1 MSTAPRHP
9 ARWLATLAA
18 LSVIATGCT
27 PGQPSSPP
35 ASTAVISPSGPVT
48 WTGTPDEKSPTWS
61 ANLDP
66 DSVYGL
72 HRRAGLPTV
81 VRPEVVPMAAAE
93 TSALTSVEIVNRAEC
108 LSDAAQHPM
117 CRFQLVFSALP
128 ARVTVGAV
136 LNAGVTASTPNGLLV
151 KVTEISGSTVNAVQA
166 TLQDALVQG
175 EFWVEKELNATELR
189 AAPTLAAGVTL
200 TPPSTTPKPTPSGTP
215 VTAHRRGAV
224 PGFDVIGI
232 PGQLTLD
239 AEPVSGVH
247 LTGSLDF
254 GAGCGLD
261 GGVGG
266 SDVAWVEVSCKAWEE
281 ASLVVTSTGSGPR
294 HTERFF
300 IADIPLVAIPI
311 PIGPIVVVVVVD
323 ILITA
328 DIDGQVHVNLRYGG
342 TEHAEVTG
350 SLRFSIGHGLDHDG
364 SVKVSAWPENSG
376 VAADVNASALARAQ
390 LRLSAYGVLGFYVG
404 GDASLVFS
412 GGPKQSPR
420 WQLKGNAG
428 LSAGIFLG
436 IVGFELRAEISYHL
450 KAPFLIATGSNAKPT
465 IAVTWPKEG
474 ATVTAGGLLP
484 PPLDATAMDAEDGA
498 LPVTWED
505 KTDHT
510 TVTGNG
516 PLRLPLTSIGAHVL
530 EVSATDS
537 EGARTST
544 TATVTVAA
552 PSLAVTLTARDSS
565 LTALSGTAS
574 MPSGSV
580 VFVDATMQTSAL
592 NGLPCSGLV
601 WQATGATV
609 STDGSCRATVTL
621 GQVGIARVTA
631 TAKDAWGTT
640 ATASTAVTVTK
651 PPSTVTPQFAGID
664 ARSGASVV
672 TPGTRLMGSSQVT
685 LTLTYLNRA
694 AVGRAVTYTWT
705 RTVNGTPAPLT
716 GGPDGDTSVR
726 TYAPPSAWGHTAT
739 FAVAVTDTQS
749 GAVLTTRT
757 LTIRWDSLP
766 R

>member
-215 VTAHRRGAV
+215 VTAHRRGAA

-342 TEHAEVTG
+342 TEHAEGTG
-350 SLRFSIGHGLDHDG
+350 SLRFSIGHGLDPDG
-364 SVKVSAWPENSG
+364 SVKVRPWP
-376 VAADVNASALARAQ
+376 
-390 LRLSAYGVLGFYVG
+390 
-404 GDASLVFS
+404 
-412 GGPKQSPR
+412 
-420 WQLKGNAG
+420 
-428 LSAGIFLG
+428 
-436 IVGFELRAEISYHL
+436 
-450 KAPFLIATGSNAKPT
+450 
-465 IAVTWPKEG
+465 
-474 ATVTAGGLLP
+474 
-484 PPLDATAMDAEDGA
+484 
-498 LPVTWED
+498 
-505 KTDHT
+505 
-510 TVTGNG
+510 
-516 PLRLPLTSIGAHVL
+516 
-530 EVSATDS
+530 
-537 EGARTST
+537 
-544 TATVTVAA
+544 
-552 PSLAVTLTARDSS
+552 
-565 LTALSGTAS
+565 
-574 MPSGSV
+574 
-580 VFVDATMQTSAL
+580 
-592 NGLPCSGLV
+592 
-601 WQATGATV
+601 
-609 STDGSCRATVTL
+609 
-621 GQVGIARVTA
+621 
-631 TAKDAWGTT
+631 
-640 ATASTAVTVTK
+640 
-651 PPSTVTPQFAGID
+651 
-664 ARSGASVV
+664 
-672 TPGTRLMGSSQVT
+672 
-685 LTLTYLNRA
+685 
-694 AVGRAVTYTWT
+694 
-705 RTVNGTPAPLT
+705 
-716 GGPDGDTSVR
+716 
-726 TYAPPSAWGHTAT
+726 
-739 FAVAVTDTQS
+739 
-749 GAVLTTRT
+749 
-757 LTIRWDSLP
+757 
-766 R
+766 